1 MRLANPSRGWAK
13 FREDLLRS
21 RQRRTPQYQ
30 THQYQQK
37 PINRFNQQSPAP
49 NVVYNVYPP
58 QTTQGNVNERRT
70 RTGLLIGLIALV
82 VFLAFLL
89 RPEQTISV
97 LQLILNRL
105 EQVWETI
112 IQQV

>member
-21 RQRRTPQYQ
+21 RQIRTPKYQ

-37 PINRFNQQSPAP
+37 PINRFNQQSPPP
-49 NVVYNVYPP
+49 NVTYNVYPP
-58 QTTQGNVNERRT
+58 QTTQGNVNQRRT
-70 RTGLLIGLIALV
+70 RTGLFIGLIALV

-89 RPEQTISV
+89 QPEQTISM
-97 LQLILNRL
+97 LQLIVHRL
-105 EQVWETI
+105 QEVWETI